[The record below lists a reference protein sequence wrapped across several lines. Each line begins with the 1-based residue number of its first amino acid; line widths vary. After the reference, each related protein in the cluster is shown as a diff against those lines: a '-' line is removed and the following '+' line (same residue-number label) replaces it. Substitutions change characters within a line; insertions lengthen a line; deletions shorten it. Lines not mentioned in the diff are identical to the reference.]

1 MSVKASCHCGQVKFT
16 LSRPPVDLGS
26 CNCSICRRLGAL
38 WGYYTESE
46 VEQHFDESA
55 TSTYI
60 QGDKCL
66 AMHTCRTWGCTT
78 HWSGVRGS
86 GVRGSGVGDTSDD
99 PRMAVNCRLMDPD
112 DLKDIPIRK
121 IDGTSW

>member
-1 MSVKASCHCGQVKFT
+1 MPLEASCHCGAVKFT

-38 WGYYTESE
+38 WGYYTQSE
-46 VEQHFDESA
+46 IEQHFDEDA

-66 AMHTCRTWGCTT
+66 AMHTCRTCGCTT
-78 HWSGVRGS
+78 HWSGV
-86 GVRGSGVGDTSDD
+86 GDESED
-99 PRMAVNCRLMDPD
+99 PRLAVNCRLMEPE

-121 IDGTSW
+121 IDGASW